1 MVAWQVLVATLMVPR
16 NIHAGLLARNVAG
29 LTQSSSTF
37 RAQCE
42 RIAAARNLRVDVDLV
57 QTLGAVRGET
67 AITRDRAGT
76 IRAEVRIG
84 FGQDYRELIA
94 HEFEHIIE
102 QLDGVNLRAEADQG
116 RAWLLDGHVFETRR
130 ASETGRRVR
139 RESLR

>member
-29 LTQSSSTF
+29 LIQSSSTF

-67 AITRDRAGT
+67 AITRDPGPLP
-76 IRAEVRIG
+76 
-84 FGQDYRELIA
+84 RE
-94 HEFEHIIE
+94 
-102 QLDGVNLRAEADQG
+102 D
-116 RAWLLDGHVFETRR
+116 
-130 ASETGRRVR
+130 
-139 RESLR
+139 

>member
-1 MVAWQVLVATLMVPR
+1 MFASHVLVAMMMVPG
-16 NIHAGLLARNVAG
+16 NIHAGLLTRNVAA
-29 LTQSSSTF
+29 LIQASSTF

-42 RIAAARNLRVDVDLV
+42 RIASARTLRVDVELV

-67 AITRDRAGT
+67 TITRYEAGAV
-76 IRAEVRIG
+76 RAEVRIA

-102 QLDGVNLRAEADQG
+102 QLDGVNLREEADRG

-130 ASETGRRVR
+130 ASEAGRRVR